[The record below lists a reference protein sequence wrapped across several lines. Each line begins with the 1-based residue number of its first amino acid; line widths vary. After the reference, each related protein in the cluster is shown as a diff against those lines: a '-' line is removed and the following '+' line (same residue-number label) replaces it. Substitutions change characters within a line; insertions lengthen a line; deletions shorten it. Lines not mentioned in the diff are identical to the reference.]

1 MDTSP
6 AADLAEVK
14 AQVAVVSS
22 QQQADHERIR
32 DHETRLRLVESA
44 VVALSA
50 LPKIVEDLEGRQRG
64 DERYRYALPLTALT
78 ALVSGAATI
87 IALLV
92 K

>member
-32 DHETRLRLVESA
+32 DHETRLRLVETA